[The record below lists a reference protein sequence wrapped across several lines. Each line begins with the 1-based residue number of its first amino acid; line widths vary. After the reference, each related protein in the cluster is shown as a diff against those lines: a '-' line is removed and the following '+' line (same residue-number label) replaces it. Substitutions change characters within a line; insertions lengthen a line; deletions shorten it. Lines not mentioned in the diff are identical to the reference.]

1 MITKTEKPWG
11 YELLWAETEHYVGKI
26 LHINKGEKL
35 SLQYHKIKDETIMVI
50 SGEMR
55 FEVEENGK
63 MVLLILK
70 PYEPYHIK
78 PMTKHRME
86 AIIDCDVFEVSTPHL
101 TDVVRLEDK
110 YGRADRIE

>member
-26 LHINKGEKL
+26 LHINRGEKL
-35 SLQYHKIKDETIMVI
+35 SLQYHKIKDETIMVV

-55 FEVEENGK
+55 FEVEEKGK
-63 MVLLILK
+63 MVVLILR

-86 AIIDCDVFEVSTPHL
+86 AVTDCDVFEVSTPHL
-101 TDVVRLEDK
+101 SDVVRLEDK
-110 YGRADRIE
+110 YGRADKNN

>member
-1 MITKTEKPWG
+1 MITKIEKPWG
-11 YELLWAETEHYVGKI
+11 YELLWAETEYYVGKI
-26 LHINKGEKL
+26 LHIKQGEKL

-55 FEVEENGK
+55 FEVEEGNR
-63 MVLLILK
+63 MIFLILK

-86 AIIDCDVFEVSTPHL
+86 AITDCDVLEVSTPHL
-101 TDVVRLEDK
+101 QDVVRLEDK
-110 YGRADRIE
+110 YGRTDTR